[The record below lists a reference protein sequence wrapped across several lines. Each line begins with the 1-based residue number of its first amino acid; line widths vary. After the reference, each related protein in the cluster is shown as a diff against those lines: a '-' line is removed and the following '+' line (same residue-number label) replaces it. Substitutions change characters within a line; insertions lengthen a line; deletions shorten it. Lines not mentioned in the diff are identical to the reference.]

1 MFLVFTVPCSHCR
14 KRCYDNDSRRHG
26 SINEAC
32 HCGRSHRERRIIM
45 TSKIIDL
52 SYTIK
57 KYRELKDTT
66 FEPNNL
72 LDVWN
77 FLRNEQIIDANGQL
91 INKDG
96 DK

>member
-1 MFLVFTVPCSHCR
+1 M
-14 KRCYDNDSRRHG
+14 
-26 SINEAC
+26 A
-32 HCGRSHRERRIIM
+32 
-45 TSKIIDL
+45 SKIIDL

-66 FEPNNL
+66 FKPIKL
-72 LDVWN
+72 MDVWN

-91 INKDG
+91 IYKDG

>member
-1 MFLVFTVPCSHCR
+1 
-14 KRCYDNDSRRHG
+14 
-26 SINEAC
+26 
-32 HCGRSHRERRIIM
+32 M

-57 KYRELKDTT
+57 KYRELKPMVI
-66 FEPNNL
+66 EPIKL
-72 LDVWN
+72 MDVWN
-77 FLRNEQIIDANGQL
+77 DLRNEQIIDANGQP

>member
-1 MFLVFTVPCSHCR
+1 M
-14 KRCYDNDSRRHG
+14 
-26 SINEAC
+26 A
-32 HCGRSHRERRIIM
+32 
-45 TSKIIDL
+45 SKIIDL

-72 LDVWN
+72 LDVWS
-77 FLRNEQIIDANGQL
+77 FLRDEQIIDANGQL

>member
-1 MFLVFTVPCSHCR
+1 M
-14 KRCYDNDSRRHG
+14 G
-26 SINEAC
+26 
-32 HCGRSHRERRIIM
+32 
-45 TSKIIDL
+45 SKIIDL
-52 SYTIK
+52 NYTIK
-57 KYRELKDTT
+57 EYRELKNTT

-77 FLRNEQIIDANGQL
+77 FLIDEQIIDANGQL